1 VADEIIVVKKSRH
14 YKCVLSNAEMERML
28 ANGVTFG
35 GLGMYITMCEF
46 EPDTLFTVEDLTG
59 LAPDTRDETEAI
71 LDGLINAGYVFRTDE
86 RVEGQAAYAV
96 NRELLPES
104 ITEVPADQTVH

>member
-1 VADEIIVVKKSRH
+1 MADEIIVVKKSRH

-35 GLGMYITMCEF
+35 GLGMYIMMCEF

-86 RVEGQAAYAV
+86 RVERQAAYAV

-104 ITEVPADQTVH
+104 ITEVTTG